1 MPDIAEMSAEE
12 LAGFRQRV
20 QAEYAAFRAQGLRLD
35 MTRGKPAP
43 EQLDLANALLGAPGN
58 DWRSADGADV
68 RNYFGDLRGLPEARA
83 IFTDM
88 LGVPVDRI
96 LIGGNS
102 SLALMHDCIV
112 YALLHGLP
120 GGRAP
125 WSKQSEIA
133 FVCPVP
139 GYDRHFALCEGY
151 GIRMIPVPLTGRGP
165 DMSVVERLV
174 ANDASIKGI
183 WCVPKYSNPTAEIY
197 APEVVERLAA
207 MRTAASDFR
216 IFWDN
221 AYAAHHL
228 TATRHE
234 LANIAQACARAGNP
248 DRVFIFASTSKVT
261 FAGAGLAL
269 FAASRNNLEW
279 FMTQMG
285 RRTIGEDKVNQLRHV
300 RLLRDGAGL
309 IAHMDQHR
317 ALLAPKFETVQ
328 EVLQARLGG
337 TGLAQWS
344 KPEGGYFVSLDVQD
358 GLAKRVVQLATQAG
372 IAMVSAGRTFPYG
385 QDPRDRNIRLA
396 PSFPSVEEVRQAIE
410 GIALS
415 VLLAG
420 TEAVAA
426 QRAA

>member
-1 MPDIAEMSAEE
+1 MPEIVRMSTEE
-12 LAGFRQRV
+12 LAGFRQRL
-20 QAEYAAFRAQGLRLD
+20 QTEYDAFRAQGLRLD

-43 EQLDLANALLGAPGN
+43 EQLDLATALLGSPGN
-58 DWRSADGADV
+58 DWRAADGSDV
-68 RNYFGDLRGLPEARA
+68 RNYFGDLRGLPETRA
-83 IFTDM
+83 IFADM
-88 LGVPVDRI
+88 LGVPVERI

-102 SLALMHDCIV
+102 SLALMHDSIV
-112 YALLHGLP
+112 YALLHGVP
-120 GGRAP
+120 GGRGP
-125 WSKQSEIA
+125 WSQQGEIA
-133 FVCPVP
+133 FLCPVP
-139 GYDRHFALCEGY
+139 GYDRHFGLCEGY

-165 DMSVVERLV
+165 DMAVVERLV
-174 ANDASIKGI
+174 AQDASIKGI
-183 WCVPKYSNPTAEIY
+183 WCVPKYSNPTGEIY

-207 MRTAASDFR
+207 MRAAAPDFR

-234 LANIAQACARAGNP
+234 VANIAQACARAGHP

-261 FAGAGLAL
+261 FAGSGLAL
-269 FAASRNNLEW
+269 FAASRNNLDW
-279 FMTQMG
+279 FMTHMG
-285 RRTIGEDKVNQLRHV
+285 RRTIGADKVNQLRHA

-309 IAHMDQHR
+309 LAHMEQHR
-317 ALLAPKFETVQ
+317 ALLAPKFAAVQ
-328 EVLQARLGG
+328 QVLQARLGG
-337 TGLAQWS
+337 TGLATWT

-372 IAMVSAGRTFPYG
+372 IAMVPAGRTFPYG

-396 PSFPSVEEVRQAIE
+396 PSFPSVEEVRQAVE

-420 TEAVAA
+420 TEAAEQ

>member
-261 FAGAGLAL
+261 FAGSGLAL

-372 IAMVSAGRTFPYG
+372 IAMVPAGRTFPYG

-396 PSFPSVEEVRQAIE
+396 PSFPSVEEVRQSID

-420 TEAVAA
+420 TEAAAA